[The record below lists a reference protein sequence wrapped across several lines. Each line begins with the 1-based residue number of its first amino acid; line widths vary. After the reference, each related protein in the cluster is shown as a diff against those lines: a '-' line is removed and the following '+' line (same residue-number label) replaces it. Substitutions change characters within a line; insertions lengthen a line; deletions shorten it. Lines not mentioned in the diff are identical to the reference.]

1 MSEVCSFLPVAQA
14 DARVLVLGSMPGVAS
29 LSAGQYYAHRRN
41 AFWPIMGALLGF
53 DPAAPYVQRL
63 AALQAAHIAVWDV
76 LQSCSRTGSL
86 DASIARASEVA
97 NDFPRF
103 FRQHPH
109 IAHVFFNGTAAE
121 AAFRRHVL
129 PQLAQSGLA
138 MTRLPSTSPA
148 NASFSFDRKLAEWRS
163 AFDAVRGC
171 HSGPSTSSGRAG
183 LCSSRNPAMSGV
195 PGSRLPPG

>member
-1 MSEVCSFLPVAQA
+1 VSEVCSFPPIARA

-53 DPAAPYVQRL
+53 DPAAPYAQRL

-76 LQSCSRTGSL
+76 LQSCTRPGSL
-86 DASIARASEVA
+86 DTSIARESEVA

-103 FRQHPH
+103 FRQHPQVE
-109 IAHVFFNGTAAE
+109 HVFFNGTAAE

-129 PQLAQSGLA
+129 PLLSQGWPA

-148 NASFSFDRKLAEWRS
+148 NASFSFERKLAAWRELLL
-163 AFDAVRGC
+163 
-171 HSGPSTSSGRAG
+171 PLSTAG
-183 LCSSRNPAMSGV
+183 
-195 PGSRLPPG
+195 

>member
-1 MSEVCSFLPVAQA
+1 VSDVCSFAPLARG

-53 DPAAPYVQRL
+53 DPAAPYAQRL

-76 LQSCSRTGSL
+76 LQSCRRPGSL
-86 DASIARASEVA
+86 DARIERASEVA
-97 NDFPRF
+97 NDFPGL
-103 FRQHPH
+103 FRQHPG
-109 IAHVFFNGTAAE
+109 IGHVFFNGTAAE

-129 PQLAQSGLA
+129 PQLARGTLA

-148 NASFSFDRKLAEWRS
+148 NASISFERKLAAWRALLPS
-163 AFDAVRGC
+163 A
-171 HSGPSTSSGRAG
+171 P
-183 LCSSRNPAMSGV
+183 L
-195 PGSRLPPG
+195 

>member
-1 MSEVCSFLPVAQA
+1 MSEVCSFPPIARA

-53 DPAAPYVQRL
+53 DPAAPYAQRL

-76 LQSCSRTGSL
+76 LQSCTRPGSL
-86 DASIARASEVA
+86 DASISRESEVA
-97 NDFPRF
+97 NDFPLF

-109 IAHVFFNGTAAE
+109 IGHVFFNGTAAE

-129 PQLAQSGLA
+129 PQMAQLVQNGPA

-148 NASFSFDRKLAEWRS
+148 NASFSFDRKLAAWRALLS
-163 AFDAVRGC
+163 PL
-171 HSGPSTSSGRAG
+171 SPSR
-183 LCSSRNPAMSGV
+183 
-195 PGSRLPPG
+195 

>member
-1 MSEVCSFLPVAQA
+1 MSEVCSFAPLARG

-53 DPAAPYVQRL
+53 DPAAPYAQRL

-76 LQSCSRTGSL
+76 LQSCRRPGSL
-86 DASIARASEVA
+86 DARIERASEVA
-97 NDFPRF
+97 NDFPGL
-103 FRQHPH
+103 FRQHPG
-109 IAHVFFNGTAAE
+109 IGHVFFNGTAAE

-129 PQLAQSGLA
+129 PQLARGTLA

-148 NASFSFDRKLAEWRS
+148 NASISFERKLAAWRALLPS
-163 AFDAVRGC
+163 A
-171 HSGPSTSSGRAG
+171 P
-183 LCSSRNPAMSGV
+183 L
-195 PGSRLPPG
+195 

>member
-1 MSEVCSFLPVAQA
+1 MSEVCSFPPIARA

-53 DPAAPYVQRL
+53 DPLVHYAQRL
-63 AALQAAHIAVWDV
+63 AALQAAHISVWDV

-129 PQLAQSGLA
+129 PQMAQLVQNGLA

-148 NASFSFDRKLAEWRS
+148 NAGCPYADKLAAWRV
-163 AFDAVRGC
+163 ALLG
-171 HSGPSTSSGRAG
+171 
-183 LCSSRNPAMSGV
+183 
-195 PGSRLPPG
+195 